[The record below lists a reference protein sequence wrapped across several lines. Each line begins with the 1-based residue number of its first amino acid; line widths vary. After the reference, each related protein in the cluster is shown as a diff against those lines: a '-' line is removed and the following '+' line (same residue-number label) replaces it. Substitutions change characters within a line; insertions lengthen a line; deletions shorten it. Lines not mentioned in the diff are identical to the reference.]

1 MWTIRRTQ
9 METLRRSMQD
19 GFQRRLRDY
28 LMPLAQAHGLQL
40 TATQMDA
47 LTLRGLQ
54 QCRQFSLRSEADA
67 ARYMAVLVS
76 HWRIA
81 GAAELPVPAMQIL
94 LSFGLDPAIKLAR
107 FEAWAA
113 QALQDE
119 AQELSP

>member
-9 METLRRSMQD
+9 MEALRQSMLDDLQH
-19 GFQRRLRDY
+19 RLREH

-40 TATQMDA
+40 TAAQMDA

-54 QCRQFSLRSEADA
+54 QCRQFALRSEADA

-76 HWRIA
+76 HWRVA
-81 GAAELPVPAMQIL
+81 GAEELPVPAMQIL

-113 QALQDE
+113 QAMQDE